1 MTAAGYA
8 TDLSN
13 HLLAENT
20 GTWSEFTG
28 YTAAGT
34 PAAENDYY
42 IQGSYCESQSANIK
56 SGLGSIAA
64 DLGTTFTTPLS
75 GGVLMWQYHAAPG
88 TIATDTNGGL
98 RMIVGTDI
106 SNFRIWYTGGSDWG
120 VNPYG
125 GWNNVVVDPRTTGSI
140 ADVGTFSTY
149 RWVGS
154 GFSAIGAV
162 AKGNPHAMD
171 AVRYGRGILGISGG
185 TTPDSPATFTGA
197 AAINDASTA
206 RYGLLKY
213 ASGSY
218 LMKGQMIFGY
228 TGACHFEDSNKV
240 ILIDDTRRVN
250 AGFNSFL
257 VKIASSKVYLTAV
270 SISALGTNAKG
281 RWQNFR
287 DADVRFTNCTFT
299 DMDRFELGSNTIAAG
314 SVWRRCNTV
323 YRYNA
328 SISNCIFDA
337 TTNANG
343 ALQLGSTSV
352 VSDDDPEN
360 NSLDGCTFLSDNTG
374 HGLWLTKP
382 YVWYYL
388 NDTTFTG
395 YASVSGSTGNEAVY
409 NNSGGHI
416 WISHSGTAGTLSIRN
431 STGGSVTLVSGQA
444 TLTLTGIKAG
454 SEVVILAAGTTNV
467 LASEETVNDGDFSY
481 TYTYVSNT
489 YVDIVIHNVAGY
501 QYFRID
507 DFLLD
512 DVDASVPISQVIERN
527 YIT

>member
-1 MTAAGYA
+1 
-8 TDLSN
+8 
-13 HLLAENT
+13 
-20 GTWSEFTG
+20 
-28 YTAAGT
+28 
-34 PAAENDYY
+34 
-42 IQGSYCESQSANIK
+42 
-56 SGLGSIAA
+56 
-64 DLGTTFTTPLS
+64 
-75 GGVLMWQYHAAPG
+75 
-88 TIATDTNGGL
+88 
-98 RMIVGTDI
+98 
-106 SNFRIWYTGGSDWG
+106 
-120 VNPYG
+120 
-125 GWNNVVVDPRTTGSI
+125 
-140 ADVGTFSTY
+140 
-149 RWVGS
+149 
-154 GFSAIGAV
+154 
-162 AKGNPHAMD
+162 
-171 AVRYGRGILGISGG
+171 
-185 TTPDSPATFTGA
+185 
-197 AAINDASTA
+197 
-206 RYGLLKY
+206 
-213 ASGSY
+213 
-218 LMKGQMIFGY
+218 MKGQMIFGY